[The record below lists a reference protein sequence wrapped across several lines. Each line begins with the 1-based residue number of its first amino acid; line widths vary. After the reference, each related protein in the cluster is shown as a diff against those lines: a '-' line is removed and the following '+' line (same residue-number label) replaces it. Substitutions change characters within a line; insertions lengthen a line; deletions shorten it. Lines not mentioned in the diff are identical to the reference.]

1 MTKAKLII
9 YLSKGVHVMPLNYHD
24 QIHLLKDILAD
35 HQIDCCGSVAEYE
48 QLERVIKSL
57 MVNSEIDQ
65 NVKSVLQDI
74 YTYSQAGINSSNVN
88 EHVQSHQGQ
97 FTNWIDSIDQY
108 S

>member
-1 MTKAKLII
+1 
-9 YLSKGVHVMPLNYHD
+9 MPLNYHD

-57 MVNSEIDQ
+57 MVNNEIDQ
-65 NVKSVLQDI
+65 NVKNILQDI
-74 YTYSQAGINSSNVN
+74 YSYSQGGINSSNDHDHN
-88 EHVQSHQGQ
+88 QLHQSK